1 MKFLLIVLLISSSSV
16 LACNYQLKIKKI
28 NNIEIDSK
36 VLTKM
41 LSTELESRG
50 FYPGIG
56 KYLIKLTISITLD
69 QYSPNTHKS
78 KISMSVY
85 RDNIMENYV
94 LGLGDRKISRSRII
108 SLKQYSRAIKS
119 AVSNLPFC
127 NQ

>member
-1 MKFLLIVLLISSSSV
+1 MKFLLIILFISSSSV

-36 VLTKM
+36 DLTKVI
-41 LSTELESRG
+41 STELESRG

-56 KYLIKLTISITLD
+56 KYSIKSTISITSD

-78 KISMSVY
+78 KISISVY
-85 RDNIMENYV
+85 RDNIMVNYV
-94 LGLGDRKISRSRII
+94 LGLGDRKISRNRTI
-108 SLKQYSRAIKS
+108 SFKQYSRAIKS